1 MLIRK
6 KTSTGSTLPTQGR
19 YRYLCLREDSAER
32 KEARTWEE
40 AGPQWF
46 YQWVGLLLPE
56 QNLFEFEPTITLAI
70 PAGQPKIAQPSNFLW
85 QRPQPIPTS
94 ISFAR
99 IAHG

>member
-6 KTSTGSTLPTQGR
+6 DLYRLHVAHSGTLPIPMSAGG
-19 YRYLCLREDSAER
+19 DSAER

-46 YQWVGLLLPE
+46 CQWVGLLLPE